1 MNDKIV
7 LDDYIIS
14 YVIIRKNIKN
24 IYFRVKE
31 DLVLY
36 ITCSSFVTMSYIKK
50 LINDEKD
57 NIIKMYEKMLKRVEN
72 NDIYYLGNKLDLFI
86 SNTKPYI
93 ETYTIYAKCY
103 EDAKKYI
110 YSLSLDVFSSRLRQ
124 IRNNFNN
131 LPEFTLRVRHMTT
144 KWGVCNKSSMTV
156 TLNTELITK
165 DVHLIDYVLV
175 HELCHFKYMNH
186 SKEYWEYVSSFYPY
200 YKNARKE
207 LNY

>member
-36 ITCSSFVTMSYIKK
+36 ITCSNFVTISYIKK

-57 NIIKMYEKMLKRVEN
+57 NIIKMYEKMLKRVDN
-72 NDIYYLGNKLDLFI
+72 NDIYYLGNKLDLAI

-93 ETYTIYAKCY
+93 ETYTIYAKSY

-186 SKEYWEYVSSFYPY
+186 SREYWKYVSSFYPY